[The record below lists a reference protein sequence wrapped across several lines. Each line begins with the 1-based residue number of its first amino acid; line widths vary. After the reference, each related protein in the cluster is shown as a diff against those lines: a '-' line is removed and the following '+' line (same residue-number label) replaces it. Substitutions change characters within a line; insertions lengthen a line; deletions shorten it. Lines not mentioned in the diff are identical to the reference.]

1 MGTVPPPAGQGS
13 SSRLSYHSMRC
24 SIWDSSFQQ
33 KGKLSGSNHRLQNF
47 ISQIPSLCQD
57 FSMTTVAGRGI
68 KVVIKPR
75 CKLQPANAG
84 GVSCGIPSSGCRE
97 QFTFYLGSFH
107 FLPCSQSS
115 CPAEGC
121 TSTFALQVNLCMT
134 ELL

>member
-57 FSMTTVAGRGI
+57 FSMTMAAGRGI
-68 KVVIKPR
+68 KVVIRAR
-75 CKLQPANAG
+75 CRLQQAG
-84 GVSCGIPSSGCRE
+84 GVSCGILSPGCSE
-97 QFTFYLGSFH
+97 QTTYYLGSFH
-107 FLPCSQSS
+107 SLPCSCIAQ
-115 CPAEGC
+115 GC
-121 TSTFALQVNLCMT
+121 YTGVYVFFAN
-134 ELL
+134 